1 MVFTMRLKDKVVL
14 IGGAGQNMS
23 RAIALLFAQEGAKLV
38 LAARTMDRM
47 NETADRIRA
56 AGSEVLIHQTDLA
69 NEAQVDTLVQATVDK
84 FAGADCFIH
93 AEDGFFS
100 TAHDISSMQPSFWDD
115 ALRNNL
121 RTLFTPV
128 QRLVPIM
135 ESRGGGC
142 IITISAGERV
152 RQDANNAYAAAKAG
166 QIGAVQNLAKE
177 LYDKNIR
184 AYALCPGIIW
194 EPLPNGTIRSVTPK
208 LRLGNPID
216 VAYAALWLCFDEAA

>member
-1 MVFTMRLKDKVVL
+1 
-14 IGGAGQNMS
+14 
-23 RAIALLFAQEGAKLV
+23 
-38 LAARTMDRM
+38 
-47 NETADRIRA
+47 
-56 AGSEVLIHQTDLA
+56 
-69 NEAQVDTLVQATVDK
+69 
-84 FAGADCFIH
+84 
-93 AEDGFFS
+93 
-100 TAHDISSMQPSFWDD
+100 
-115 ALRNNL
+115 
-121 RTLFTPV
+121 
-128 QRLVPIM
+128 M